1 MTMAIVGAALIAAG
15 GTIYAAE
22 KASDAQDSAINSAER
37 QTLAGIALQNASTGR
52 QLELARPLIE
62 TRDNALRALQ
72 TLFGLPQSAPSD
84 PLGASGRGSNGSRLV
99 ALNGLSTTGQ
109 HSAQTSRST
118 VSSILDPPGLSPG
131 GPLARKKTG
140 GGAGAS
146 PSLFYDPGSNTIV
159 DGNGQLVFNVP
170 EGGGVI
176 EGLLHGYNNAV
187 SVDTNGNLTS
197 IGSNGSSP
205 INIRLQRQTPEQAQE
220 FVGGSA
226 TNPSADRTTLID
238 TLMQTPGIQF
248 VDQQG
253 RKELEQMLAA
263 RGLRRSGPGYA
274 AGIKRASDLASTNYS
289 NLVLNPLFQL
299 AGFGQQGAN
308 QASGA
313 LAQQGQ
319 NATANSQTLANLALQ
334 AGNARASSYQ
344 QTGQTIGDLASNLAF
359 IYDRNGGFG
368 QVPKTGTLTTNKQ
381 PSSVSP
387 LAAAVTTTP
396 GYLYNDPLNNP
407 YYGGN

>member
-1 MTMAIVGAALIAAG
+1 MSMVLLGAALLTTAG
-15 GTIYAAE
+15 TVYASS
-22 KASDAQDSAINSAER
+22 KASDAQDKSLQSAER
-37 QTLAGIALQNASTGR
+37 QTLAGIAQQNASTR
-52 QLELARPLIE
+52 QQLELARPLVE
-62 TRDNALRALQ
+62 TRDAALGKLQ
-72 TLFGLPQSAPSD
+72 VLFGLPQTAPSD

-99 ALNGLSTTGQ
+99 ALNGLSATGQ
-109 HSAQTSRST
+109 HSAQTNRST
-118 VSSILDPPGLSPG
+118 LGSILDPAGLNLA
-131 GPLARKKTG
+131 GPLAETKTG
-140 GGAGAS
+140 GGAGGS

-159 DGNGQLVFNVP
+159 DGNGNLVYNVP

-176 EGLLHGYNNAV
+176 EGLRHGYNNQV
-187 SVDTNGNLTS
+187 SIDANGNLTS
-197 IGSNGSSP
+197 IGSGGSNP
-205 INIRLQRQTPEQAQE
+205 INIRLQRQTPEQAQQ

-226 TNPSADRTTLID
+226 TNPATDRTSLINE
-238 TLMQTPGIQF
+238 LMQTPGIDF

-274 AGIKRASDLASTNYS
+274 AGIQRASDLASTNFS

-299 AGFGQQGAN
+299 AGFGQQGAS

-319 NATANSQTLANLALQ
+319 NATQNAGTLANLALQ
-334 AGNARASSYQ
+334 SGNARASSYQ

-359 IYDRNGGFG
+359 IYDKSGGFNG
-368 QVPKTGTLTTNKQ
+368 NAKTGTVTAPK
-381 PSSVSP
+381 SP
-387 LAAAVTTTP
+387 LAAAVTSNP
-396 GYLYNDPLNNP
+396 GYLYNDPLTNP